1 MNFSDSEI
9 VASVLKDEYT
19 IIEQPKEADLIL
31 INTCSIRDNA
41 EQRVLKRLSEL
52 HTLKKKNH
60 QLRIG
65 MIGCMAERMKD
76 ELFKTGKV
84 DLVVGPDAY
93 RDILH
98 IVKEESD
105 FPMNVLLSEIET
117 YDDIVPVRYDSNGVS
132 AFISIMRG
140 CNNFC
145 AYCVVPYTRGKERS
159 RNPETIIAEAE
170 KLFAEGY
177 REVTLLG
184 QNVNSFSYNEFNFA
198 KLMEAVAKINP
209 LLRVRFATSHP
220 KDLSDELLEI
230 MARYPNICKSI
241 HLPAQSGSNKILQ
254 LMNRKYTRQWYLD
267 RIAHIRKYM
276 PDCAISTDFIAGFSN
291 ETEEDHADT
300 LSLMRTVG
308 FDYAFTF
315 KYSLREGTSA
325 HQKMEDN
332 VPEAVK
338 IQRLE
343 EIIALQQELS
353 HQSNKADISNDF
365 EVLIEG
371 ASKRSP
377 DNFYGRNS
385 QNKVIVF
392 PKENKKIGDYVR
404 VEVKKCTSAT
414 LIGEMSDIYR

>member
-1 MNFSDSEI
+1 
-9 VASVLKDEYT
+9 
-19 IIEQPKEADLIL
+19 
-31 INTCSIRDNA
+31 
-41 EQRVLKRLSEL
+41 
-52 HTLKKKNH
+52 
-60 QLRIG
+60 
-65 MIGCMAERMKD
+65 MAERMKD

-93 RDILH
+93 RDLPAILS
-98 IVKEESD
+98 EESD

-117 YDDIVPVRYDSNGVS
+117 YDDIEPVRYDSNGVS

-145 AYCVVPYTRGKERS
+145 AYCVVPYTRGRERS

-170 KLFAEGY
+170 KLFADGY

-184 QNVNSFSYNEFNFA
+184 QNVNSFHYQGVTFA
-198 KLMEAVAKINP
+198 DLMEAVAKVNP

-220 KDLSDELLEI
+220 KDLSDALLEV

-241 HLPAQSGSNKILQ
+241 HLPAQSGSDNVLK

-267 RIAHIRKYM
+267 RIAQIRNYM
-276 PDCAISTDFIAGFSN
+276 PDCSISTDIIAGFSN
-291 ETEEDHADT
+291 ETDADHADT
-300 LSLMRTVG
+300 LSLMREVG
-308 FDYAFTF
+308 FDYAFMF

-325 HQKMEDN
+325 HRNLEDN

-338 IQRLE
+338 TQRLE

-353 HQSNKADISNDF
+353 LKSNRADVGKEF

-392 PKENKKIGDYVR
+392 PKGSSRVGEYVS
-404 VEVKKCTSAT
+404 VLVKRCTSAT
-414 LIGEMSDIYR
+414 LLG